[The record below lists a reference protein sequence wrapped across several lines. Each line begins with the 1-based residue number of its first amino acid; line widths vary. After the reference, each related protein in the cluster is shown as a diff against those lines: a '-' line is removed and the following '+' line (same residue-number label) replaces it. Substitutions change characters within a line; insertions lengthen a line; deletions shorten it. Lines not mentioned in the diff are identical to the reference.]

1 MHMFVC
7 VQTLMDMAGRVTGM
21 RLARFITENLEDILV
36 EWEAFA
42 LSLLSNGQKMTSL
55 ALRDHA
61 SQILKAIAEDIETG
75 QSDMEQA
82 YKSKGFVPI
91 AEATRTAAMTHGAL
105 RYLAGF
111 DLRQLAAEFRALR
124 ASVLR
129 LWLKR
134 GVQDDTAFYQ
144 MTRFNESIDQAL
156 AESIANYSDEVAR
169 SRDTFLAILGHDLRS
184 PLSAIANSSLYLG
197 APGLL
202 PRGAPLEAVGRINR
216 SAAKMASMIKDL
228 LEYTRTRLGR
238 AIPISPE
245 AASMEKIC
253 NLALDEIR
261 AAHPE
266 RAFRLETSGNLEG
279 SFDSER
285 LQQVLSNLLS
295 NAVRHGDRNQ
305 PITLSARGA
314 PDKIS
319 VQVKNY
325 GRTIPPDQLQVIFNP
340 LVQIPSALVDEDSG
354 PSTSLGLGLYIA
366 HEIVTMHG
374 GTIVAESTEEDGTV
388 FSAWLPRVPGEAR
401 PEAHL

>member
-1 MHMFVC
+1 MK
-7 VQTLMDMAGRVTGM
+7 LS
-21 RLARFITENLEDILV
+21 LFITENLEDILV

-42 LSLLSNGQKMTSL
+42 RSLLPPGQVMTSL

-61 SQILKAIAEDIETG
+61 TQILLAIAQDIESD
-75 QSDMEQA
+75 QSDLAQA
-82 YKSKGFVPI
+82 YKSKGFVQI

-134 GVQDDTAFYQ
+134 GAGNGSAFYE

-184 PLSAIANSSLYLG
+184 PLSAVANSSLYLA

-202 PRGAPLEAVGRINR
+202 PAGAPLEAARTINR
-216 SAAKMASMIKDL
+216 SAAKMSSMVRDL

-238 AIPISPE
+238 SIPISPE
-245 AASMEKIC
+245 PASMGHIC
-253 NLALDEIR
+253 RMAYDEIR

-266 RAFRLETSGNLEG
+266 RIFRLETSGELEG
-279 SFDSER
+279 RFDGER
-285 LQQVLSNLLS
+285 LQQVFSNLLG
-295 NAVRHGDRNQ
+295 NAVRHGTRGE
-305 PITLSARGA
+305 PITLSARGEA
-314 PDKIS
+314 ES
-319 VQVKNY
+319 VTVQVRNH
-325 GRTIPPDQLQVIFNP
+325 GRAIPADQLQVIFNP
-340 LVQIPSALVDEDSG
+340 LVQIPSSAMMDERAGD
-354 PSTSLGLGLYIA
+354 STSLGLGLYIA
-366 HEIVTMHG
+366 QEIVIRHG
-374 GTIVAESTEEDGTV
+374 GTIAAESDENGTV
-388 FSAWLPRVPGEAR
+388 FSTRLPKKTTAPAAAAADRFPA
-401 PEAHL
+401 

>member
-1 MHMFVC
+1 
-7 VQTLMDMAGRVTGM
+7 M
-21 RLARFITENLEDILV
+21 RLARFITENLEEILV

-42 LSLLSNGQKMTSL
+42 SSLLSPGQKMTAL

-61 SQILKAIAEDIETG
+61 SEILKAIAEDIETG
-75 QSDMEQA
+75 QTELEQA
-82 YKSKGFVPI
+82 YKSKGFVAI
-91 AEATRTAAMTHGAL
+91 AEASRTAAMTHGAL

-134 GVQDDTAFYQ
+134 GAEDASAFYQ
-144 MTRFNESIDQAL
+144 MTRFNEAVDQAL
-156 AESIANYSDEVAR
+156 AESIGNYSDEVAR

-197 APGLL
+197 SPGLL
-202 PRGAPLEAVGRINR
+202 PGGAPLEAVGRINR
-216 SAAKMASMIKDL
+216 GAAKMSSMIKDL

-245 AASMEKIC
+245 AVSMEHIC
-253 NLALDEIR
+253 QLALDEIR

-279 SFDSER
+279 RFDSER
-285 LQQVLSNLLS
+285 LQQVLSNLLA

-305 PITLSARGA
+305 PITLSAHGTS
-314 PDKIS
+314 DK
-319 VQVKNY
+319 VTVRVKNY
-325 GRTIPPDQLQVIFNP
+325 GRPIPPDQLQVIFNP
-340 LVQIPSALVDEDSG
+340 LVQIPSALVDEDSD
-354 PSTSLGLGLYIA
+354 PVTSLGLGLYIA
-366 HEIVTMHG
+366 HEIVAMHG
-374 GTIVAESTEEDGTV
+374 GTIVAESSDRDGTV
-388 FSAWLPRVPGEAR
+388 FSARLPRVSGPSPDMRA
-401 PEAHL
+401 AQ

>member
-1 MHMFVC
+1 
-7 VQTLMDMAGRVTGM
+7 M
-21 RLARFITENLEDILV
+21 RLSQFITANLEEILV

-42 LSLLSNGQKMTSL
+42 ASLLAPGQIMTSL

-61 SQILKAIAEDIETG
+61 TQILLAIAEDIESNQT
-75 QSDMEQA
+75 DLEQA
-82 YKSKGFVPI
+82 YKSKGFVRI

-134 GVQDDTAFYQ
+134 GDGGESVLYQ
-144 MTRFNESIDQAL
+144 MTRFNEAIDQAL

-184 PLSAIANSSLYLG
+184 PLTAIANSSLYLG
-197 APGLL
+197 APGVL
-202 PRGAPLEAVGRINR
+202 PRGAPLDAVQRISR
-216 SAAKMASMIKDL
+216 SATTMSSMIRDL

-238 AIPISPE
+238 TIPISPE
-245 AASMEKIC
+245 ATSMEQIC
-253 NLALDEIR
+253 SVAFDEIR

-266 RAFRLETSGNLEG
+266 RVFRLETSGDLRG
-279 SFDSER
+279 RFDSER
-285 LQQVLSNLLS
+285 LQQVLSNLLN
-295 NAVRHGDRNQ
+295 NAVRHGGRSQ
-305 PITLSARGA
+305 PITLSAQGEADRVT
-314 PDKIS
+314 

-325 GRTIPPDQLQVIFNP
+325 GRPIPADQLQVIFNP
-340 LVQIPSALVDEDSG
+340 LVQIPSALVDEDST

-366 HEIVTMHG
+366 REIVTLHG
-374 GTIVAESTEEDGTV
+374 GTMEAESSDEGGTV
-388 FSAWLPRVPGEAR
+388 FSARLPRTPAEAR
-401 PEAHL
+401 A